1 MTNPM
6 PRYPIEKMR
15 IETSP
20 IATNFCLEYNALIGI
35 NILLKTVF
43 KTGIAKSITVR
54 KIPIAIELF
63 QLPLIASKNP
73 IKTIIIVN
81 NLYCQGN
88 NWKK

>member
-15 IETSP
+15 IETNP
-20 IATNFCLEYNALIGI
+20 IARNFCLAYNALIGI
-35 NILLKTVF
+35 ISIPKIVLRN
-43 KTGIAKSITVR
+43 GITKSITVR